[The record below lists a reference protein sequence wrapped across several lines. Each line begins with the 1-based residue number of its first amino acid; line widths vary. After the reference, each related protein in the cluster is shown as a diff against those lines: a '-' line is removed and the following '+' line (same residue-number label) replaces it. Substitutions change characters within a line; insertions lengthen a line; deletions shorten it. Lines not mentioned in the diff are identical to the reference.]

1 MDDEVAEDEMGR
13 FDGKTALVTGAS
25 RGIGLAVAQR
35 LVDDGARVII
45 TARNAET
52 LAEAAGSLGSALW
65 VAGKADDAD
74 HRSEVL
80 DLVRREFGA
89 LDFFV
94 NNAGTNPAYGKLLDI
109 ERPAMDKILSTNLIA
124 ALDWTREV
132 VGQGMNADASIVNIA
147 SIAGLTPAPGIAF
160 YGVSKAALIALT
172 TQLALELAPAIRVN
186 AVAPAVIKTSFARA
200 LYEGREEEVI
210 KGYPLGRLGEPEDVA
225 GVVGFLLSQD
235 AAWVTGQTIVIDGGG
250 SLRPVA

>member
-1 MDDEVAEDEMGR
+1 MGR
-13 FDGKTALVTGAS
+13 FDGKTALITGAS

-35 LVDDGARVII
+35 LADDGARVLI
-45 TARNAET
+45 TARNAEV
-52 LAEAAGSLGSALW
+52 LEAAATSLGSGALW
-65 VAGKADDAD
+65 VAGKADDPE

-80 DLVRREFGA
+80 DVVSSEFGG

-94 NNAGTNPAYGKLLDI
+94 NNAGTNPAYGPLLEI
-109 ERPAMDKILSTNLIA
+109 ERPAMDKILSINLIA
-124 ALDWTREV
+124 ALDWIREAV
-132 VGQGMNADASIVNIA
+132 ARGMKADAAIVNIA

-172 TQLALELAPAIRVN
+172 SQLALELAPAIRVN

-200 LYEGREEEVI
+200 LYEGREAEVI

-225 GVVGFLLSQD
+225 GVVAFLLSQD

-250 SLRPVA
+250 SLQPVA

>member
-1 MDDEVAEDEMGR
+1 MGR

-25 RGIGLAVAQR
+25 RGIGFAVAQR
-35 LVDDGARVII
+35 LVDEGARLLI
-45 TARNAET
+45 TARNAEA
-52 LAEAAGSLGSALW
+52 LAEAAKSLGSALW

-74 HRSEVL
+74 HRTEVL
-80 DLVRREFGA
+80 DLVGSEFGG

-94 NNAGTNPAYGKLLDI
+94 NNAGTNPAYGPLLEI
-109 ERPAMDKILSTNLIA
+109 GRPAMDKILSTNLIA
-124 ALDWTREV
+124 ALDWIREAIAR
-132 VGQGMNADASIVNIA
+132 GMNADAAIVNIA

-172 TQLALELAPAIRVN
+172 SQLALELAPGIRVN

-200 LYEGREEEVI
+200 LYEGREAEVV

-225 GVVGFLLSQD
+225 GVVAFLLSQD
-235 AAWVTGQTIVIDGGG
+235 AAWITGQTIVIDGGG
-250 SLRPVA
+250 SLRPVT

>member
-1 MDDEVAEDEMGR
+1 MGR

-35 LVDDGARVII
+35 LVADGARVVI
-45 TARNAET
+45 TARNAEV
-52 LAEAAGSLGSALW
+52 LEAAAASLGPAGSALW
-65 VAGKADDAD
+65 VAGKADDEA
-74 HRSEVL
+74 HRTEVL
-80 DLVRREFGA
+80 DLIAREFGS

-94 NNAGTNPAYGKLLDI
+94 NNAGTNPAYGPLLAI

-132 VGQGMNADASIVNIA
+132 VGRGMADGAAIVNIA

-172 TQLALELAPAIRVN
+172 TQLALELAPGIRVN

-200 LYEGREEEVI
+200 LYEGREAEVI

-225 GVVGFLLSQD
+225 GVVTFLLSSD

>member
-1 MDDEVAEDEMGR
+1 MGR

-25 RGIGLAVAQR
+25 RGIGFAVAQR

-45 TARNAET
+45 TARNAEA
-52 LAEAAGSLGSALW
+52 LAEAAKSLGSALW

-74 HRSEVL
+74 HRTEVL
-80 DLVRREFGA
+80 DLVGSEFGG

-94 NNAGTNPAYGKLLDI
+94 NNAGTNPAYGPLLDI
-109 ERPAMDKILSTNLIA
+109 GRPAMDKILSTNLIA
-124 ALDWTREV
+124 ALDWIREAIAR
-132 VGQGMNADASIVNIA
+132 GMNTDAAIVNIA

-172 TQLALELAPAIRVN
+172 SQLALELAPGIRVN

-200 LYEGREEEVI
+200 LYEGREEEVV

-225 GVVGFLLSQD
+225 GVVAFLLSRD
-235 AAWVTGQTIVIDGGG
+235 AAWITGQTIVIDGGG
-250 SLRPVA
+250 SLRPVT

>member
-1 MDDEVAEDEMGR
+1 MGR

-35 LVDDGARVII
+35 LAEDGARVII

-52 LAEAAGSLGSALW
+52 LEQSAKSLGSALW
-65 VAGKADDAD
+65 VAGRADDAD
-74 HRSEVL
+74 HRAEVL
-80 DLVRREFGA
+80 DLVSREFGT

-109 ERPAMDKILSTNLIA
+109 ERPAMDKILSLNLVA

-132 VGQGMNADASIVNIA
+132 VKQGMSPDAAIVNIA

-200 LYEGREEEVI
+200 LYEGREDEVI
-210 KGYPLGRLGEPEDVA
+210 KGYPMGRLGEPEDVA
-225 GVVGFLLSQD
+225 GAVGFLLSQD

>member
-1 MDDEVAEDEMGR
+1 
-13 FDGKTALVTGAS
+13 
-25 RGIGLAVAQR
+25 
-35 LVDDGARVII
+35 
-45 TARNAET
+45 
-52 LAEAAGSLGSALW
+52 

-74 HRSEVL
+74 HRAAVV
-80 DLVRREFGA
+80 DLAYREFGS

-94 NNAGTNPAYGKLLDI
+94 NNAGTNPEYGKLLDI

-132 VGQGMNADASIVNIA
+132 VAKGMNPDAAIVNIA

-172 TQLALELAPAIRVN
+172 MQLALELAPGIRVN

-200 LYEGREEEVI
+200 LYDGREEEVI
-210 KGYPLGRLGEPEDVA
+210 AGYPLGRLGEPEDVA
-225 GVVGFLLSQD
+225 GVVSFLLSQD
-235 AAWVTGQTIVIDGGG
+235 AAWLTGQTIVIDGGG